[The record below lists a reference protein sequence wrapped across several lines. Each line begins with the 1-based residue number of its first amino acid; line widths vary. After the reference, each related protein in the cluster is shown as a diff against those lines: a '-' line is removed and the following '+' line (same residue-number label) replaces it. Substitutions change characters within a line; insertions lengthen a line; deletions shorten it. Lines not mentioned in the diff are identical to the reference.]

1 MPRNLD
7 LSALRSF
14 VAVAD
19 VGGVTRAAGFLNLT
33 QSAVSMQIKR
43 LEESLGQTLLDRSG
57 RGVAPTAQGE
67 QLLGYARRMLELND
81 EVLARMTDRAF
92 EGSILLGVPHD
103 IVYPVI
109 PRVMH
114 RMAQCFPRVRL
125 QITSNFTV
133 VLKEQFARGECDA
146 ILTTEDGVDP
156 GGETLL
162 SLPLVWVGAPGG
174 TAWRNRP
181 LRLAFEQRC
190 KFRSGAMAA
199 LDEAGIPWEVAVD
212 SMQTRPIEASVAA
225 DLAVSVRLDGTL
237 DAIFERIE
245 HHGALPELGAKDVNL
260 YVARTGMTEVLDELA
275 GLIRNG
281 FRGMHSG
288 ALARV
293 A

>member
-1 MPRNLD
+1 MSRNLD

-43 LEESLGQTLLDRSG
+43 LEDSLGQALLDRSG
-57 RGVAPTAQGE
+57 RGVSLTPAGE
-67 QLLGYARRMLELND
+67 QLVSYARRMLELND
-81 EVLARMTDRAF
+81 QVLARMTHRAY
-92 EGSILLGVPHD
+92 EGTITLGVPHD

-114 RMAQCFPRVRL
+114 QMAQRFPRVRL
-125 QITSNFTV
+125 QLVSALTV
-133 VLKEQFARGECDA
+133 VLREQFSRGECDV
-146 ILTTEDGVDP
+146 ILTTEEGCDA

-174 TAWRNRP
+174 TAWRSRP

-190 KFRSGAMAA
+190 IFRQPAQTA
-199 LDEAGIPWEVAVD
+199 LDQAGIAWEVAVE
-212 SMQTRPIEASVAA
+212 SMQTRTIEASVAA
-225 DLAVSVRLDGTL
+225 DLALSVRLDGTL
-237 DAIFERIE
+237 ESIFERID
-245 HHGALPELGAKDVNL
+245 HHGALPDLGSKRVNL
-260 YVARTGMTEVLDELA
+260 YVARTGMTEVLREL
-275 GLIRNG
+275 GDLIRQG
-281 FRGMHSG
+281 FR
-288 ALARV
+288 ALPQPSLRV